1 MSKKKLLAINLNE
14 FNLKNVEVIFLKK
27 NLGVGGATKT
37 GFKKAVKNNFEIIF
51 KIDGDG
57 QHNPEDI
64 SKFIK
69 KLIQTNINF

>member
-37 GFKKAVKNNFEIIF
+37 GFLK
-51 KIDGDG
+51 
-57 QHNPEDI
+57 H
-64 SKFIK
+64 
-69 KLIQTNINF
+69 L